1 LISQNAKR
9 AEAAL
14 RNSKEKYSDLLNN
27 LVEGIVVH
35 APDSSI
41 ILSNPKASELG
52 LSEDQIIGKQI
63 MDPEWKFLNECYLP
77 LQLLNTHLIRFSRIK
92 AT

>member
-1 LISQNAKR
+1 
-9 AEAAL
+9 
-14 RNSKEKYSDLLNN
+14 

-41 ILSNPKASELG
+41 ILSNPKASELLG

-63 MDPEWKFLNECYLP
+63 MDPDGNF
-77 LQLLNTHLIRFSRIK
+77 
-92 AT
+92 

>member
-1 LISQNAKR
+1 LWLLIGVVATDPSVCNITLIDITERKE

-41 ILSNPKASELG
+41 ILSNPKASELLG

-63 MDPEWKFLNECYLP
+63 MDPDGNF
-77 LQLLNTHLIRFSRIK
+77 
-92 AT
+92 

>member
-1 LISQNAKR
+1 LCGCLSGVVATDPSVCNITLIDITERKE

-63 MDPEWKFLNECYLP
+63 MDPGNF
-77 LQLLNTHLIRFSRIK
+77 
-92 AT
+92 

>member
-1 LISQNAKR
+1 LWLLIGVVATDPSVCNITLIDITERK

-41 ILSNPKASELG
+41 ILSNPKASELLG

-63 MDPEWKFLNECYLP
+63 MDPDGNF
-77 LQLLNTHLIRFSRIK
+77 
-92 AT
+92 